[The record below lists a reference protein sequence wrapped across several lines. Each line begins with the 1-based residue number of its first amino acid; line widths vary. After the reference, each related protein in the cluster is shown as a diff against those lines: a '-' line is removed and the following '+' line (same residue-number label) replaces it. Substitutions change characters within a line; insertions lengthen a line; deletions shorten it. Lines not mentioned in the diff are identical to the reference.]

1 MTATAIGAPVADLVT
16 AAARGDEQA
25 WSALIDRYSPLV
37 MTVIHRFDLAR
48 ADAADVN
55 QTVWLRLVEHLD
67 RLREPAAIPA
77 WIVQTTRHE
86 CLRMLKAGRQTRLF
100 DPLDGYLAAVA
111 PASDDDLDEA
121 LLRAE
126 RHQALRDAY
135 AELPSRCQE
144 LMALLLR
151 DPPASYEEISEQLA
165 IPVGSVGPTRG
176 RCVHKLRNC
185 PALAALT
192 NAALTNRVRN
202 ADDRDADS
210 AQTRERGARHDVA
223 IVGR

>member
-1 MTATAIGAPVADLVT
+1 
-16 AAARGDEQA
+16 
-25 WSALIDRYSPLV
+25 
-37 MTVIHRFDLAR
+37 MTVIHRFDLGR

-86 CLRMLKAGRQTRLF
+86 CLRLLRAGRQTRLF
-100 DPLDGYLAAVA
+100 DPLDDQVTVVA
-111 PASDDDLDEA
+111 PPTDGDPDEA

-151 DPPASYEEISEQLA
+151 DPPASYEQISEQLA

-192 NAALTNRVRN
+192 NRVRK
-202 ADDRDADS
+202 ADDRDAEQA
-210 AQTRERGARHDVA
+210 AQRERGARRDIA

>member
-1 MTATAIGAPVADLVT
+1 MTATAVREPVAELVS
-16 AAARGDEQA
+16 AAARGDERA

-37 MTVIHRFDLAR
+37 VTVINRFALSR

-67 RLREPAAIPA
+67 RLREPAAIPG

-86 CLRMLKAGRQTRLF
+86 CLRLVRAGRETRLF
-100 DPLDGYLAAVA
+100 DPLDEVRAAPV
-111 PASDDDLDEA
+111 SDEDLDEH

-135 AELPSRCQE
+135 AELPSRCQA

-151 DPPASYEEISEQLA
+151 DPPASYDEISEQLA

-176 RCVHKLRNC
+176 RCVHKLRTC
-185 PALAALT
+185 PALAAL
-192 NAALTNRVRN
+192 A
-202 ADDRDADS
+202 
-210 AQTRERGARHDVA
+210 TRGGARRDVA
-223 IVGR
+223 PLG